1 VAGRAL
7 VKVPSRARRG
17 EVVSI
22 TALAAHPME
31 TGYRTDA
38 AGRTV
43 PRNIVERFSCRYDG
57 VEVFAAELFPA
68 VTANP
73 FLSFTTVA
81 TESGELEFTW
91 TDDRGE
97 TIRASASIVV
107 E

>member
-1 VAGRAL
+1 
-7 VKVPSRARRG
+7 
-17 EVVSI
+17 
-22 TALAAHPME
+22 M
-31 TGYRTDA
+31 
-38 AGRTV
+38 
-43 PRNIVERFSCRYDG
+43 PRNIVERFTCRYNG
-57 VEVFAAELFPA
+57 VEVFSADLFPA